1 MSEEEGE
8 EVKELEDNDMVG
20 KALQKCAKI
29 SADLRKE
36 LHGSSAPVVS
46 DRYAKVEATSVRIVN
61 QDDIIEACRSK
72 DSDFQPILK
81 PYQLVGVNFLL
92 LLYQKGI
99 GGDHSSTCMSFLF
112 AYANNMFS
120 FFFFFGNFFKEVL
133 VQIRTVR
140 QAMRDPDGTNPLS
153 FHCQEREQKDDRKIL
168 KRWQWSYVLMD
179 EARSANQRLT
189 LTGTPLQNDLH
200 V

>member
-99 GGDHSSTCMSFLF
+99 GG
-112 AYANNMFS
+112 A
-120 FFFFFGNFFKEVL
+120 
-133 VQIRTVR
+133 
-140 QAMRDPDGTNPLS
+140 
-153 FHCQEREQKDDRKIL
+153 ER
-168 KRWQWSYVLMD
+168 
-179 EARSANQRLT
+179 
-189 LTGTPLQNDLH
+189 
-200 V
+200 